1 MKDFK
6 FPIICSLIVHVTVI
20 ATLMAMARATPGE
33 SGMSVDVTNVVLQG
47 APGMVTASLSHLEAL
62 QLPET
67 AKEVPALTTP
77 SEDPVSKVETDAEIT
92 EEHAYAYAYEAP
104 PAHAYADSEAGSAG
118 VNTMGGGGVSARLE
132 AWQLAMT
139 MQMRSQMAVVNMR
152 QFYKNAGDTA
162 QKTVLDSLRPDLRR
176 NYPGDSALVE
186 LSYDRQGTMAHMCVA
201 SATDENLAHML
212 EHAVNWI
219 SVASPATYNLPN
231 RKVLL
236 RVDVGTD
243 GGIRVG
249 VELL

>member
-1 MKDFK
+1 MKNFK
-6 FPIICSLIVHVTVI
+6 FPIVCSVIVHITVI
-20 ATLMAMARATPGE
+20 ATLMAMARATPGQY
-33 SGMSVDVTNVVLQG
+33 GMLIDLTNVDLPG
-47 APGMVTASLSHLEAL
+47 APGMITASLSRLQPR
-62 QLPET
+62 QLPEALREAPT
-67 AKEVPALTTP
+67 PASP
-77 SEDPVSKVETDAEIT
+77 SEDLLPVAEADTEIT
-92 EEHAYAYAYEAP
+92 EEHADVYAYEAP
-104 PAHAYADSEAGSAG
+104 PMHSHVGPEAGSAG
-118 VNTMGGGGVSARLE
+118 VNTAGGGVSARLE

-152 QFYKNAGDTA
+152 QFYKNARDTA

-176 NYPGDSALVE
+176 KYPGDSALVE

-212 EHAVNWI
+212 EHTVNWI

-236 RVDVGTD
+236 RVDVGMD